1 MEKKAVNELVE
12 RYNQDRITAEEM
24 HVIEALI
31 ETGALNVAQL
41 NSLQKLEEHVL
52 MLKEDSPSI
61 EQDNRFYKMLG
72 AEVASEKSKITFTNT
87 WLDARWL
94 MPRLAFGFVLLLVG
108 GWGGYY
114 LNRPEKNSE
123 VKQLTQQVAVLKE
136 MMMISLLE
144 KESATERLKAVSL
157 TQEITD
163 PSQQVT
169 QALMKTLN
177 ADPNINVRLAA
188 LEALE
193 SFAAEPHVR
202 EGLIRSIALQDSPLV
217 QVALAELMLSLQE
230 KSSVNELKKILQQ
243 NKTPK
248 EVREKIKKTID
259 VLI

>member
-1 MEKKAVNELVE
+1 
-12 RYNQDRITAEEM
+12 
-24 HVIEALI
+24 
-31 ETGALNVAQL
+31 
-41 NSLQKLEEHVL
+41 
-52 MLKEDSPSI
+52 
-61 EQDNRFYKMLG
+61 
-72 AEVASEKSKITFTNT
+72 
-87 WLDARWL
+87 
-94 MPRLAFGFVLLLVG
+94 
-108 GWGGYY
+108 
-114 LNRPEKNSE
+114 
-123 VKQLTQQVAVLKE
+123 
-136 MMMISLLE
+136 
-144 KESATERLKAVSL
+144 
-157 TQEITD
+157 
-163 PSQQVT
+163 
-169 QALMKTLN
+169 MKTLN